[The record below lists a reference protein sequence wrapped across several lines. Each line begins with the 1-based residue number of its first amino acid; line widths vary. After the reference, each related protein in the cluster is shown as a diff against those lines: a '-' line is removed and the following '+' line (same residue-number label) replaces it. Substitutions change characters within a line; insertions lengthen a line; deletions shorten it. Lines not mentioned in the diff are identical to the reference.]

1 MRTKENGNGTIN
13 AIAVEFG
20 IDRIALK
27 KFLQKMQEQ
36 KASKETP
43 PKEPDKAQ
51 QELRKGRGP
60 SKETLLI
67 KEQVLQAIA
76 SGKRTSQDI
85 STSLPGVTP
94 PQVFAALRALELEN
108 RIVKIGVILREGSRG
123 KKPAVWSIE
132 RRGKTTA

>member
-1 MRTKENGNGTIN
+1 MQASKENGTIT
-13 AIAVEFG
+13 AIAAEFG
-20 IDRIALK
+20 LDRIALK
-27 KFLQKMQEQ
+27 KFLQKMQKQ
-36 KASKETP
+36 KAPKETP
-43 PKEPDKAQ
+43 PKEPDKVQ
-51 QELRKGRGP
+51 HERKGRGP

-76 SGKRTSQDI
+76 AGKRTSQDI

-132 RRGKTTA
+132 RRGKTKE